1 MCQVFHDKVKC
12 AHTMSFLC
20 IPTAISEVQVTNIPC
35 LGYYNSLVAQNDT
48 VSPNNKN
55 SQYILSVH
63 YVQSTLTTA
72 LYHYLIK
79 PPNNLKVLIISLFY
93 RWRKKTQKGQVTEWY
108 HRARKWHTQNSSP
121 SRQTS
126 ITNSISLLKFINVPQ
141 RTELNSFHSLT
152 TLSTILSWPPCP
164 APSLLSTSFSM
175 LQAHWSSVP
184 GSLIL

>member
-1 MCQVFHDKVKC
+1 MVFTFLKVLIFKDFMCQVFHDKVKC

-93 RWRKKTQKGQVTEWY
+93 RWRKKLRKVKLLSDITELESGTPRIPAQADRLQSLTLFLCLNSLMFPKGQ
-108 HRARKWHTQNSSP
+108 S
-121 SRQTS
+121 
-126 ITNSISLLKFINVPQ
+126 
-141 RTELNSFHSLT
+141 
-152 TLSTILSWPPCP
+152 
-164 APSLLSTSFSM
+164 
-175 LQAHWSSVP
+175 
-184 GSLIL
+184 

>member
-1 MCQVFHDKVKC
+1 MIKLNV
-12 AHTMSFLC
+12 HTQCHFSVSPLPSLRSKSLTFLAL
-20 IPTAISEVQVTNIPC
+20 AITIVWS
-35 LGYYNSLVAQNDT
+35 AQNDA

-126 ITNSISLLKFINVPQ
+126 ITNTISLLKFINVPQ

-152 TLSTILSWPPCP
+152 TLSTILSWPTCP